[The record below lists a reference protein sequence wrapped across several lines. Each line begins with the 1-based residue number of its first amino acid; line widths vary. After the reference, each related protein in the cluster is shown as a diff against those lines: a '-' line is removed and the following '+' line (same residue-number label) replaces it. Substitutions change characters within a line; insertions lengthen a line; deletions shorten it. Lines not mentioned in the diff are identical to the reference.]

1 MAKRKRYCEPWECGL
16 ASATPAV
23 ARRLARLVQALDTE
37 ITANVVHGQIVED
50 VHRWR
55 VELWE
60 RLERDGWAL
69 SYQGGDKLRVY
80 PPGSKTGAAVR
91 ARRGLE

>member
-1 MAKRKRYCEPWECGL
+1 MAKRKRYCEPWNAGL
-16 ASATPAV
+16 ASETGAV
-23 ARRLARLVQALDTE
+23 CRRLARLVQALDCE
-37 ITANVVHGQIVED
+37 ITSNVARGKIVED
-50 VHRWR
+50 VRRWR
-55 VELWE
+55 VELWK